1 MNKETDNPI
10 CMKETMQ
17 KNMGD
22 CQMKWKPVFV
32 LMTAIFLV
40 TFIAPS
46 LIVLPFSDNERVE
59 GEKREIEQEKEE
71 IQNNHPEEAIEVAVY
86 RTSKQV
92 EEQIPLEE
100 YVIGVVASEMPAEFE
115 LEALKAQALAART
128 YIVKQMKSDEKL
140 GTPDGADVTDTVM
153 HQVYKDKKELKKQW
167 QKDYQ
172 WKYEKIKKAVAQT
185 KGEILTYKGSPINAT
200 YFSTSNGYTEDAGDY
215 WENDV
220 PYLKSV
226 ESPWDIGTPK
236 FNNEMK
242 ISVKEFEQKLNV
254 KLPNN
259 NEIGKITART
269 KGKRVAKVNING
281 KTFTG
286 KEIRE
291 SLGLTSTDF
300 TWKRKGDQ
308 ITIQT
313 KGNGH
318 GVGMSQ
324 YGANG
329 MALEGKTYKEI
340 IKHYYKGV
348 EIRPL

>member
-1 MNKETDNPI
+1 
-10 CMKETMQ
+10 
-17 KNMGD
+17 
-22 CQMKWKPVFV
+22 MKWKQAFV
-32 LMTAIFLV
+32 LTAAIFLV
-40 TFIAPS
+40 TFIVPS
-46 LIVLPFSDNERVE
+46 LIVLPFSDEKSIK
-59 GEKREIEQEKEE
+59 GEKDLKVEEQTKKET
-71 IQNNHPEEAIEVAVY
+71 NASEETMEVAVY

-92 EEQIPLEE
+92 KERIPLEE

-128 YIVKQMKSDEKL
+128 YIIKQLQSDEKI
-140 GTPDGADVTDTVM
+140 GTPTGADVTDTIM
-153 HQVYKDKKELKKQW
+153 HQVYKNKEELKEQW
-167 QKDYQ
+167 KKDYK
-172 WKYEKIKKAVAQT
+172 WKYEKIKKAVNET
-185 KGEILTYKGSPINAT
+185 KGEILTYDGKPISAT

-236 FNNEMK
+236 YYNEKK
-242 ISVKEFEQKLNV
+242 ISVEEFERKLKV
-254 KLPNN
+254 TLPKSQ
-259 NEIGKITART
+259 EIGKIIERT
-269 KGKRVAKVNING
+269 KGKRVAKVSING
-281 KTFTG
+281 KIFTG

-291 SLGLTSTDF
+291 QLGLNSTDF
-300 TWKRKGDQ
+300 TWERKGNQ
-308 ITIQT
+308 IIIKT

-329 MALEGKTYKEI
+329 MALEGKSYKQI

-348 EIRPL
+348 EIRSL